1 MEDSGVLFVD
11 DDRDILKLATTFFE
25 SLGMAVHCAASG
37 EEALGKVRERRFCLM
52 VTDLNMP
59 GLDGLQLARRVR
71 EIAPDMPVVMGTG
84 DASPEISRL
93 AAEAGISRVLDKPYH
108 IPHVLA
114 LIRQEG
120 CAVSPEP

>member
-84 DASPEISRL
+84 DTSPEIARL
-93 AAEAGISRVLDKPYH
+93 AA
-108 IPHVLA
+108 
-114 LIRQEG
+114 
-120 CAVSPEP
+120 